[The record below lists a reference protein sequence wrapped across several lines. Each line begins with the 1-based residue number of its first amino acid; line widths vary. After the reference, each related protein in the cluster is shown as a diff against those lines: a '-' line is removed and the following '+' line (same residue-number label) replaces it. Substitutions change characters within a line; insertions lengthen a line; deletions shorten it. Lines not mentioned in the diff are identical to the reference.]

1 VTVDPTPGF
10 LTPRLDEKPLSLGPT
25 ELRPAF
31 YRPLLLLQSCG
42 TLPSSPEVDNFR
54 HLNERRYLDACVWVG
69 TDPLIE
75 LNYADTVTLD
85 HYCLA
90 PLPGIDRSSSVR
102 NDTSDFVIE
111 ILSG

>member
-1 VTVDPTPGF
+1 VTVDLTPGF
-10 LTPRLDEKPLSLGPT
+10 LTLRLDDKPLSLGPT

-42 TLPSSPEVDNFR
+42 TLPGSPEVDNFR
-54 HLNERRYLDACVWVG
+54 HLNERRYLDAFVWVG

-85 HYCLA
+85 HYWLS
-90 PLPGIDRSSSVR
+90 PTPGLGRSSSRV
-102 NDTSDFVIE
+102 TSRQ
-111 ILSG
+111 SS